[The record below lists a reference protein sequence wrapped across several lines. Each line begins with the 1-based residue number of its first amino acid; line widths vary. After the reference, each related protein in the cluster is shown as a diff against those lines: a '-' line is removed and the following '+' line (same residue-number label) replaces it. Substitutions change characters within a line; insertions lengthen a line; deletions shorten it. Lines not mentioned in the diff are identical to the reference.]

1 MGAYLD
7 FEISPQPDETTCGPA
22 CLHSIYR
29 YYGQPV
35 ELDQVIEETPELSE
49 GGTLGVFLACHA
61 LSRGFRARIYT
72 YNLQVFDPIWF
83 THPGVNLAER
93 LQRQMEAKADPKLHL
108 ATRGYLEFL
117 RCGGEI
123 RLEDLRPRLIRDY
136 LKRGVPVITGLSA
149 TYLYREPR
157 EFGPKAQ
164 PDDVRGEAAGHF
176 VVLHGYHKDRREIHV
191 ADPLHANP
199 LSSSHYY
206 SVSIERVI
214 CAILLGLLT
223 YDANL
228 LIIQPPI
235 HKGEAHADSGCGEQP
250 QGLAH

>member
-7 FEISPQPDETTCGPA
+7 FDISAQPDDTTCGPA

-29 YYGQPV
+29 YYGQSIG
-35 ELDQVIEETPELSE
+35 LNRVIEEIPKLRE

-61 LSRGFRARIYT
+61 LALGYRARIYT
-72 YNLQVFDPIWF
+72 YNLEVFDPTWF
-83 THPGVNLAER
+83 GHPGVNIGER
-93 LQRQMEAKADPKLHL
+93 LQRQMEFKSDSKLHL

-117 RCGGEI
+117 QRGGEI

-136 LKRGVPVITGLSA
+136 LKRGIPVITGLSA

-157 EFGPKAQ
+157 EFGPNFQ
-164 PDDVRGEAAGHF
+164 PDDVRGDAAGHF
-176 VVLHGYHKDRREIHV
+176 VVLHGYDKDKREIFV
-191 ADPLHANP
+191 ADPLHTNP
-199 LSSSHYY
+199 ISNSHYY
-206 SVSIERVI
+206 AVGIERVI

-223 YDANL
+223 YDANI

-235 HKGEAHADSGCGEQP
+235 QKGEAHADSSRGEQP